1 LIKWI
6 IAAQRTY
13 KPEQIATALQQ
24 FYPYALTENNW
35 WGYLDTLLN
44 KIEGKESGRESE
56 AEHEDRKSKEADFAR
71 ATFGGRGLS
80 KRHGKVVVN
89 RELQREGFRMINDV
103 LKGKMTV
110 EEYERH
116 WQKLC
121 EIYKA

>member
-1 LIKWI
+1 MTVKVDTVIKPWSDKIFALNRRKYSKLIKWI

-80 KRHGKVVVN
+80 KEARQGRGKP
-89 RELQREGFRMINDV
+89 
-103 LKGKMTV
+103 
-110 EEYERH
+110 
-116 WQKLC
+116 
-121 EIYKA
+121 